1 MICIRLN
8 FIEFKK
14 AGKIVKKKKV
24 LTIVTTGNLSINKD
38 IYDRFAMITGLFL
51 VTLENFFQNKLNSHN
66 YEYFFWRVFFIIST
80 EVIFDW
86 LKGSVLLKISN
97 INPINYK
104 KFYFELA
111 LFYEKCRYRCFKE
124 INGIVENES
133 SQYINKLQTYK
144 FGIINSQNNSE
155 YCGYLDDDNLSS
167 IEAGSNNLTFSILF
181 LTFLLRFYD
190 SNIFCL
196 KTLLVILCLLLIRS
210 INKSIISRFVVENI
224 DKFITRFSLPKAKKL

>member
-14 AGKIVKKKKV
+14 AGKLVKKKKV
-24 LTIVTTGNLSINKD
+24 LTIVTTGNILHNID

-66 YEYFFWRVFFIIST
+66 YEYFIWRIFFIIST
-80 EVIFDW
+80 EVLFDW

-111 LFYEKCRYRCFKE
+111 LFYEKCRYRCFNE
-124 INGIVENES
+124 INGRVKSEN
-133 SQYINKLQTYK
+133 SQYIDKLQNYK
-144 FGIINSQNNSE
+144 FSIINSQNNSE
-155 YCGYLDDDNLSS
+155 YCGYIDDENLSA

-181 LTFLLRFYD
+181 LTFLLRFYE

-196 KTLLVILCLLLIRS
+196 KSILIVLCLILIRS
-210 INKSIISRFVVENI
+210 INKLIISNFVVNNI
-224 DKFITRFSLPKAKKL
+224 DRFINSLSTSKAKKL